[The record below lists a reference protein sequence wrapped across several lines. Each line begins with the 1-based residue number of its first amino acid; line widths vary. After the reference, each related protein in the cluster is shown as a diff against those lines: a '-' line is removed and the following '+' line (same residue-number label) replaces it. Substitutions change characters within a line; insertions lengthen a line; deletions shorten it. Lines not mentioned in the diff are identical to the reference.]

1 MADLF
6 KQYGIKEV
14 ADVTIYK
21 LETKDGKPVETPFL
35 FLDTLKVST
44 LEQTAEQSDARG
56 GKGNPKLITW
66 DYGKEINVTLEDALY
81 SPKSMALMWGGK
93 DGKWD
98 TTTKVV
104 EKALRVEADVT
115 AGSTVADGNG
125 KVWTVKE
132 TIGEGIALC
141 TAQVEANVLNVGADD
156 FPGTYKIVGDTY
168 ARDRDT
174 GEDQY
179 FQFVINRA
187 KMSAEQTLTLEAEGD
202 PTTFNLNLT
211 VLRPT
216 TGDMIQLIQ
225 YDFPTVEGN

>member
-6 KQYGIKEV
+6 RQYGIKEV

-21 LETKDGKPVETPFL
+21 IDKDGKETPFL

-44 LEQTAEQSDARG
+44 LEQTAEQVDARG

-81 SPKSMALMWGGK
+81 SPTSMALMWGGK
-93 DGKWD
+93 DGEFKA
-98 TTTKVV
+98 TTKEV
-104 EKALRVEADVT
+104 EKALRVDASVSV
-115 AGSTVADGNG
+115 GNTVADGNG
-125 KVWTVKE
+125 KTWTVKSL
-132 TIGEGIALC
+132 IGAGIALC
-141 TAQVEANVLNVGADD
+141 TASTTAQVLTIEADD

-179 FQFVINRA
+179 FQFVIPRA

-216 TGDMIQLIQ
+216 TGHMIELIQ
-225 YDFPTVEGN
+225 YEIA